1 MTPSSHSFFS
11 LQSYQRQIII
21 TFLRCCLRGQT
32 EVQIDYVGVDVAD
45 VIEDIV
51 VLVMVVAVTSLRV
64 LKVED
69 NIKKEKRK

>member
-1 MTPSSHSFFS
+1 M
-11 LQSYQRQIII
+11 
-21 TFLRCCLRGQT
+21 
-32 EVQIDYVGVDVAD
+32 QIDYVGVDVAD